1 MKVFPELLIEDLRA
15 EIEPERLGRRAGER
29 GMPPLEAAEDPGQ
42 TEIEEFIE
50 AKKNEAV
57 QVRDAQLEQ
66 VDRHLDELDQAV
78 LAGDLESSARKAA
91 TEFREVEQ
99 SELQALKAS
108 LHEFERRRRDFFDF
122 KHRNGLDREP
132 DYLSPR
138 TTAIFIAVLVLI
150 FLIESALNGTF
161 LAVGS
166 EGGLIGG
173 WGLALGFSVVNLVLP
188 VLVFGPVSRYLSHI
202 SFVLKGV
209 GVLAVLGWVA
219 AALVLNLGLA
229 HFRDASADLS
239 ENIGAEALSRF
250 QASPLGLHDA
260 ESWLLF
266 VLGFFFSGVA
276 FFEGR
281 KLFGDSYPGYSPKH
295 RKMETARAD
304 YDDLWQDVVD
314 QLRTIRE
321 DGLDAIRRTAHQAKS
336 QPVERRRAL
345 ESESKLL
352 AAFDSHVE
360 QVQRFGSMLIE
371 EYREANRTVRFDRG
385 SPAAHEATWTLARPA
400 PHRVRR
406 DTGAVEEVDLELL
419 NEQYESVVHRVHEE
433 WDQTQL
439 RLDLEG
445 SMSRARPAGP
455 VPAVDDDS

>member
-1 MKVFPELLIEDLRA
+1 M
-15 EIEPERLGRRAGER
+15 
-29 GMPPLEAAEDPGQ
+29 
-42 TEIEEFIE
+42 
-50 AKKNEAV
+50 
-57 QVRDAQLEQ
+57 
-66 VDRHLDELDQAV
+66 

-108 LHEFERRRRDFFDF
+108 LQEFERRRRDFFDF

-150 FLIESALNGTF
+150 FLVESALNGAF
-161 LAVGS
+161 LAIGS

-173 WGLALGFSVVNLVLP
+173 WRLALGFSVVNLVLP
-188 VLVFGPVSRYLSHI
+188 VLAFGPVSRYVSHI
-202 SFVLKGV
+202 KVLLKAV
-209 GVLAVLGWVA
+209 GVVAILGWIA
-219 AALVLNLGLA
+219 SALVLNLGLA

-281 KLFGDSYPGYSPKH
+281 KLFGDSYPGYSRKH
-295 RKMETARAD
+295 RTMETARAD

-345 ESESKLL
+345 ESESKLM

-360 QVQRFGSMLIE
+360 QLRRFGSMLIE
-371 EYREANRTVRFDRG
+371 EYREANRVVRFDRG
-385 SPAAHEATWTLARPA
+385 NPAAHEAAWTLARPA
-400 PHRVRR
+400 PHRGRR
-406 DTGAVEEVDLELL
+406 DTGAVEEVDLDLL
-419 NEQYESVVHRVHEE
+419 NQQYESALHRVHEE
-433 WDQTQL
+433 WEQTQL

-445 SMSRARPAGP
+445 SMARARPAAP
-455 VPAVDDDS
+455 ASAVDGGS

>member
-29 GMPPLEAAEDPGQ
+29 GMPPLAAAEDPGQ

-57 QVRDAQLEQ
+57 QARDAQLDQ
-66 VDRHLDELDQAV
+66 VDRHLDDLDQAV

-108 LHEFERRRRDFFDF
+108 LQEFERRRRDFFDF

-150 FLIESALNGTF
+150 FLVESALNGAF
-161 LAVGS
+161 LAIGS

-188 VLVFGPVSRYLSHI
+188 VLAFGPVSRYVSHI
-202 SFVLKGV
+202 KVLLKAV
-209 GVLAVLGWVA
+209 GVVAILGWIA
-219 AALVLNLGLA
+219 SALVLNLGLA

-281 KLFGDSYPGYSPKH
+281 KLFGDSYPGYSRKH
-295 RKMETARAD
+295 RTMETARAD

-345 ESESKLL
+345 ESESKLM

-360 QVQRFGSMLIE
+360 QLRRFGSMLIE
-371 EYREANRTVRFDRG
+371 EYREANRVVRFDRG
-385 SPAAHEATWTLARPA
+385 NPAAHEAAWTLARPA

-406 DTGAVEEVDLELL
+406 DTGAVGDVDLELL

-433 WDQTQL
+433 WEQTQL

-445 SMSRARPAGP
+445 SMSRTRPAGP
-455 VPAVDDDS
+455 VPAVDGDS